1 MTKTNAETASKTG
14 PTKESPLEV
23 QILRET
29 FQNIDKIRSEH
40 KKQQVQLE
48 LFSQTP
54 EHQYVGPNV
63 VIRSA
68 LFGLVA
74 KGSRKYIQNEDICSW
89 GDSKIQYEGE
99 QLDQSDFD
107 AWMLLI
113 KWCGRK
119 VFKERDYVRLEFPLH
134 RFLKELGK
142 STGGKDRIWATQ
154 CLERLTGRVKVK
166 DGYQY
171 KGGLIHE
178 SFIDAETRKAVV
190 LINPKLAQVFYSG
203 FTRLDMDTRLRLK
216 GDLAKWLHAFLK
228 SHRGPV
234 FTISIKKLMA
244 LVGSRTEKRYFKR
257 NLKQALETLREA
269 AVIQSW
275 KIDERDNAIVSWEA
289 KGQTKP
295 PSDKTP

>member
-1 MTKTNAETASKTG
+1 MSKTNAEVNAKVG
-14 PTKESPLEV
+14 PKKESQAEDQSLK
-23 QILRET
+23 ET
-29 FQNIDKIRSEH
+29 FRKIEKIRSEH

-54 EHQYVGPNV
+54 EYQYVGPNV

-74 KGSRKYIQNEDICSW
+74 KGSRKYIKNEDICSW
-89 GDSKIQYEGE
+89 GDSKIKYEGE

-119 VFKERDYVRLEFPLH
+119 VFQERDYVRLEFPLH

-154 CLERLTGRVKVK
+154 CLERLTGRILVV
-166 DGYQY
+166 DDYRY

-178 SFIDAETRKAVV
+178 SYIDAETKKAVV

-203 FTRLDMDTRLRLK
+203 FTRLDMDTRLKLK

-234 FTISIKKLMA
+234 FTISIKKLMI

-257 NLKQALETLREA
+257 NLKHALETLRESS
-269 AVIQSW
+269 VIQTWS
-275 KIDERDNAIVSWEA
+275 IDERDNAIITFVPKAQPKS
-289 KGQTKP
+289 
-295 PSDKTP
+295 